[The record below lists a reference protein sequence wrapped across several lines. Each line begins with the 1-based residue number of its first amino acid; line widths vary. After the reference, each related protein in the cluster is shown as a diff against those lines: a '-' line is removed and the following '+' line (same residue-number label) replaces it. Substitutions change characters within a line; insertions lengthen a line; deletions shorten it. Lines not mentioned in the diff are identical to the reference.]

1 MAPLGAPR
9 LTPSW
14 DTLTVPGVKPWP
26 TLGPCKPQITHR
38 TQENPLPPDSAKH
51 LREHSRSIMER
62 LPNLR
67 SLEVKFYGPT
77 NHRGDRIRIRDLRGI
92 IEKPLWISY
101 SYTYDNAHDQAREH
115 LESLGWSFV
124 GQTMLPETN
133 LLLTDDF
140 CRESWE
146 MPEVSSASQEVSA

>member
-1 MAPLGAPR
+1 M
-9 LTPSW
+9 
-14 DTLTVPGVKPWP
+14 
-26 TLGPCKPQITHR
+26 QH
-38 TQENPLPPDSAKH
+38 
-51 LREHSRSIMER
+51 

-77 NHRGDRIRIRDLRGI
+77 NYRGARVRIRDLRGI
-92 IEKPLWISY
+92 IKKPLWISY
-101 SYTYDNAHDQAREH
+101 SYTHDNAHDQARDH

-140 CRESWE
+140 RRESWE
-146 MPEVSSASQEVSA
+146 LPEVSSASQEVSA

>member
-1 MAPLGAPR
+1 M
-9 LTPSW
+9 
-14 DTLTVPGVKPWP
+14 
-26 TLGPCKPQITHR
+26 QH
-38 TQENPLPPDSAKH
+38 
-51 LREHSRSIMER
+51 

-77 NHRGDRIRIRDLRGI
+77 NYRGARVRIRDLREI

-101 SYTYDNAHDQAREH
+101 SYTPGWHNNAHDQAREH

-133 LLLTDDF
+133 LLLTVDF
-140 CRESWE
+140 RRESWE
-146 MPEVSSASQEVSA
+146 LPEVSAVSQEVTR

>member
-1 MAPLGAPR
+1 M
-9 LTPSW
+9 
-14 DTLTVPGVKPWP
+14 
-26 TLGPCKPQITHR
+26 QH
-38 TQENPLPPDSAKH
+38 
-51 LREHSRSIMER
+51 

-67 SLEVKFYGPT
+67 SLEIKFYGPT
-77 NHRGDRIRIRDLRGI
+77 NYRGDRIRIRDLRGI
-92 IEKPLWISY
+92 IEKPLWIDY
-101 SYTYDNAHDQAREH
+101 NYDHDNAHDQARDH